1 MAYPMPNV
9 YFLFGNDEFA
19 INRRLK
25 EFAADFPDSTSAD
38 MNTARLEARTMTEND
53 LNTAINAMP
62 FLAPKRLVLLA
73 DPSARYSRPA
83 ERKKFEEFLEKVPD
97 TARLVLYEAV
107 EPREVDRHWL
117 VKWIAK
123 KGKLVKTQAFM
134 LPRPWEM
141 TGWVINETRSQGGEI
156 EPAAAAK
163 LAEMVGV
170 NTRQAGQEI
179 AKLLAYVNWERQV
192 RVQDVEAVSIVT
204 AEESIFDFVDAL
216 ANGDGK
222 SAQRL
227 LHRLLESE
235 DAFSLW
241 GMVIR
246 QFRLLL
252 LAREVLDSRGGKD
265 EVARALGVHPYVA
278 EKTTGQ
284 ARSFTLPV
292 LERIYHRLL
301 EIDEEAKTGQVA
313 LDLAL
318 DTLVVDLTRA

>member
-1 MAYPMPNV
+1 MPNV

-53 LNTAINAMP
+53 LNTAVNAMP

-73 DPSARYSRPA
+73 EPSARYSRPA

>member
-53 LNTAINAMP
+53 LNTAVNAMP

-73 DPSARYSRPA
+73 EPSARYSRPA

-97 TARLVLYEAV
+97 TTQLVLYEPV
-107 EPREVDRHWL
+107 DPREVDRHWL

>member
-1 MAYPMPNV
+1 MPNV

-19 INRRLK
+19 MARRLK
-25 EFAADFPDSTSAD
+25 EFAADFPDPTSAD
-38 MNTARLEARTMTEND
+38 MNTARLDARTMTEND
-53 LNTAINAMP
+53 LNTVVNAIP
-62 FLAPKRLVLLA
+62 FLAPRRLVLLA
-73 DPSARYSRPA
+73 DPSSRYTKPG
-83 ERKKFEEFLEKVPD
+83 ERKKFEEFIEKVPD
-97 TARLVLYEAV
+97 TARLVIYEGIEPKEV
-107 EPREVDRHWL
+107 EKHWL
-117 VKWIAK
+117 VKWAAK
-123 KGKLVKTQAFM
+123 NNTLVKTQAFM

-141 TGWVINETRSQGGEI
+141 TGWIVNETKSQDGTI

-163 LAEMVGV
+163 LAEMAGV

-179 AKLLAYVNWERQV
+179 AKLLAYVNWERQIQ
-192 RVQDVEAVSIVT
+192 VQDVEAVSIVT

-222 SAQRL
+222 SAQHL
-227 LHRLLESE
+227 LHRLLEND
-235 DAFSLW
+235 DAFSFW

-252 LAREVLDSRGGKD
+252 LAREVLDSRGGKE
-265 EVARALGVHPYVA
+265 EVAQALGVHPFVA

-292 LERIYHRLL
+292 LEKIYHRLL
-301 EIDEEAKTGQVA
+301 EIDEGAKTGQVT

-318 DTLVVDLTRA
+318 DTLVVELTHR

>member
-1 MAYPMPNV
+1 MPNIF
-9 YFLFGNDEFA
+9 FLFGNDEFGIA
-19 INRRLK
+19 RRLK
-25 EFAADFPDSTSAD
+25 EFAADFPDPTSAE
-38 MNTARLEARTMTEND
+38 MNTARLDARTMTEND
-53 LNTAINAMP
+53 LNTAVNAMP
-62 FLAPKRLVLLA
+62 FLAPRRLVLLA
-73 DPSARYSRPA
+73 DLSAKYSRPN
-83 ERKKFEEFLEKVPD
+83 ERKKFEAFLEKAPD
-97 TARLVLYEAV
+97 TARLVLYEQV
-107 EPREVDRHWL
+107 EPKEVEKHWL
-117 VKWIAK
+117 VKWAAK
-123 KGKLVKTQAFM
+123 NSKLVKTQAFM

-141 TGWVINETRSQGGEI
+141 TGWIVNETRSQGGEI
-156 EPAAAAK
+156 EPTAAAK

-192 RVQDVEAVSIVT
+192 RVRDVEAVSIVT

-227 LHRLLESE
+227 LHRLLESD

-252 LAREVLDSRGGKD
+252 LAREVLDSHGSKD
-265 EVARALGVHPYVA
+265 DVTRALGVHPFVA

-284 ARSFTLPV
+284 ARSFTLPI
-292 LERIYHRLL
+292 LEKVYHRLL
-301 EIDEEAKTGQVA
+301 EIDEGAKTGQVA

-318 DTLVVDLTRA
+318 DTLVVELTN